1 MSRDFEV
8 GDRVWVT
15 SKHFTSD
22 QYTGRLRS
30 LRGTVVEQQHPQDAY
45 GIFVL
50 LDGQKKAL
58 CWPRERVTKL
68 SPIDLIAEV

>member
-22 QYTGRLRS
+22 QYTGRLRG
-30 LRGTVVEQQHPQDAY
+30 LRGTVVKHQHPQDAY
-45 GIFVL
+45 GVLVL
-50 LDGQKKAL
+50 LDGQKRAL
-58 CWPRERVTKL
+58 CWSRERVTKL
-68 SPIDLIAEV
+68 SLIDLIAEV